1 MTGRADGLPAKR
13 DGDVCLPPNGFI
25 TIGKTGACEKGRGG
39 ETKAQRSHL
48 GALGLRPA
56 PATAVRGMCGD
67 TFLVQQTAFP
77 AAPTA
82 GSRGESRASGR
93 GGEESGPGRRL
104 LGPRPQPCAAETV
117 VGHHPTD
124 TEPQDHTLH
133 LPKQEQRCKWG
144 DLGPTN

>member
-1 MTGRADGLPAKR
+1 MGSQQSGI
-13 DGDVCLPPNGFI
+13 GDVCLPPNGFI

-82 GSRGESRASGR
+82 REPRGEPSVGRSVGAESSR
-93 GGEESGPGRRL
+93 GGEESGRGGACWGHVRSLVPQRRSWGITPL
-104 LGPRPQPCAAETV
+104 TPSPKT
-117 VGHHPTD
+117 
-124 TEPQDHTLH
+124 TLFI
-133 LPKQEQRCKWG
+133 
-144 DLGPTN
+144 

>member
-1 MTGRADGLPAKR
+1 MGSQQSGI
-13 DGDVCLPPNGFI
+13 GDVCLPPNGFI

-82 GSRGESRASGR
+82 GSRAESRASGR
-93 GGEESGPGRRL
+93 GGEESGRGGACWGHVRSLVPQRRSWGITPL
-104 LGPRPQPCAAETV
+104 TPSPKT
-117 VGHHPTD
+117 
-124 TEPQDHTLH
+124 TLFI
-133 LPKQEQRCKWG
+133 
-144 DLGPTN
+144 

>member
-1 MTGRADGLPAKR
+1 MGSQQSGI
-13 DGDVCLPPNGFI
+13 GDVCLPPNGFI

-93 GGEESGPGRRL
+93 GGEESGRGGACWGHVRSLVPQRRSWGITPL
-104 LGPRPQPCAAETV
+104 TPSPKT
-117 VGHHPTD
+117 
-124 TEPQDHTLH
+124 TLFI
-133 LPKQEQRCKWG
+133 
-144 DLGPTN
+144 

>member
-1 MTGRADGLPAKR
+1 MGSQQSGI
-13 DGDVCLPPNGFI
+13 GDVCLPPNGFI

-39 ETKAQRSHL
+39 ETKAQWSHL

-82 GSRGESRASGR
+82 REPRGEPSVGRSVGERRAAAGRSQAGAAPAGATSAALCRRDGR
-93 GGEESGPGRRL
+93 GASP
-104 LGPRPQPCAAETV
+104 
-117 VGHHPTD
+117 H
-124 TEPQDHTLH
+124 
-133 LPKQEQRCKWG
+133 
-144 DLGPTN
+144 